1 MRLELIQPIFGDSA
15 GHLDLR
21 SGSSLSW
28 SEHRALMA
36 SAAGSMATA
45 QEAARTRQTLEQL
58 RYDVQDV
65 AQAVETLQT
74 EVGLQLQEQTQ
85 LMSRQLEL
93 LAQIAET
100 LRTPARTRAAERISD
115 AGELLRRER
124 YERAL
129 SMAVQAIDD
138 DPNNPTGFLAAAWAS
153 LGLDDVEQARDFF
166 RESAQASDGDQR
178 QSALRRAARL
188 TFLLEGPQDA
198 LKELGDSPEQL
209 SPKEEGA
216 TDLDRAVYFSKA
228 GEATAAAECIRKA
241 SYHDG
246 RFCLMALTDPILSR
260 DATVAETAAEQLRAI
275 KEEVADPIAEEVR
288 RAHARYEALCK
299 EIEDLG
305 LAEAVWKWRERREK
319 EWQNILQVQVP
330 KLAYWGLN
338 ALPSAQAYA
347 RNVHAVVDQDERALV
362 ERRAELVL
370 NRALARQ
377 VDKGWVVKSRWKLH
391 AFIANWSRWRGGA
404 QGREVSLDP
413 SGKVISTEVRV
424 SDETLL
430 PGGFPL
436 YHFPTSVGVERL
448 GSGFIGGTSGT
459 RYSGT
464 PYSDF
469 SQKDRIPCKY
479 CYIHVP
485 EWEPQCSN
493 CNAGEL
499 VLFP

>member
-28 SEHRALMA
+28 SEHNALMA

-45 QEAARTRQTLEQL
+45 QQTALARQTLEQL

-74 EVGLQLQEQTQ
+74 ELGLQLQEQTR
-85 LMSRQLEL
+85 LMTRQLEL

-129 SMAVQAIDD
+129 SLAMQAIDD
-138 DPNNPTGFLAAAWAS
+138 DPNNPAGFLAAAWAS
-153 LGLDDVEQARDFF
+153 LGLDDVTQARDFF
-166 RESAQASDGDQR
+166 REAAQASDDDQR
-178 QSALRRAARL
+178 QSALRQAVRL
-188 TFLLEGPQDA
+188 TFLLEDPQSA
-198 LKELGDSPEQL
+198 LKELGDSPGQL
-209 SPKEEGA
+209 SLAEEAA
-216 TDLDRAVYFSKA
+216 TDFDRAVYFSKA
-228 GEATAAAECIRKA
+228 GDSTTAAECIRKT

-275 KEEVADPIAEEVR
+275 REVADSIAAEVHQ
-288 RAHARYEALCK
+288 AHARYRALCK

-305 LAEAVWKWRERREK
+305 LAEAVWKWRERRDK
-319 EWQNILQVQVP
+319 EWQNILQGESP
-330 KLAYWGLN
+330 ELAYYGLN
-338 ALPSAQAYA
+338 TLPRWQAAA
-347 RNVHAVVDQDERALV
+347 RNAHAFVDQDERALV
-362 ERRAELVL
+362 ERRAEMVL
-370 NRALARQ
+370 NDALARE
-377 VDKGWVVKSRWKLH
+377 VDKGWMVVRREKLRAAMH
-391 AFIANWSRWRGGA
+391 KFPKWWWEW
-404 QGREVSLDP
+404 QGEAKVREVGLDP
-413 SGKVISTEVRV
+413 SGKVISTRV
-424 SDETLL
+424 HRERNRGSKEWE
-430 PGGFPL
+430 F
-436 YHFPTSVGVERL
+436 HTSVGVLPLREL
-448 GSGFIGGTSGT
+448 DSYGSPH
-459 RYSGT
+459 Y
-464 PYSDF
+464 
-469 SQKDRIPCKY
+469 QPCQY
-479 CYIHVP
+479 CWCH
-485 EWEPQCSN
+485 ESENQ